1 MIQHVPYWSY
11 VVLPAL
17 LRNARTTYGEAM
29 RKALATVGCEDMPSN
44 GMYVVGALSHGDLKL
59 GTIITQMGV
68 SKQAGGQLVDALVL
82 RGYVERAVDP
92 EDRRRFV
99 LTLTDRGRRAAAAQA
114 IARDAIDEE
123 LVERLGEDKVMHARE
138 VLGTL
143 IDLRRE
149 GAEADQ

>member
-29 RKALATVGCEDMPSN
+29 RKALAVVGCEDMPRS

-68 SKQAGGQLVDALVL
+68 SKQAGGQLVDALVQ

-149 GAEADQ
+149 GADADQ